1 MQITIKESANQYLV
15 SLQGE
20 LDTAASIEAKST
32 LQPLHECQGKEIILD
47 CTQLEYIASS
57 GLRLFLALMKD
68 AKANGNHLIVSHLN
82 DDILSVFKMTGFI
95 ELFEIQ

>member
-1 MQITIKESANQYLV
+1 
-15 SLQGE
+15 
-20 LDTAASIEAKST
+20 
-32 LQPLHECQGKEIILD
+32 
-47 CTQLEYIASS
+47 
-57 GLRLFLALMKD
+57 MKD

>member
-32 LQPLHECQGKEIILD
+32 LQPLHECQGKEII
-47 CTQLEYIASS
+47 LEYIASS